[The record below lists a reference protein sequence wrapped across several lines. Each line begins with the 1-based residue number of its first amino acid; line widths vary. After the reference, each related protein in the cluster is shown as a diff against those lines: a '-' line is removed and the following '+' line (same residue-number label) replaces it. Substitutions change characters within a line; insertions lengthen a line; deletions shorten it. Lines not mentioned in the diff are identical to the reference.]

1 MHVPLRHHGTYH
13 DRVGPAQASSAGEVL
28 KGLILKAQRADG
40 GAMIT
45 APLKV
50 ALRRLDEAKA
60 ALGGGATGSA
70 DTVGSGGQQTGT
82 VSAIK

>member
-1 MHVPLRHHGTYH
+1 
-13 DRVGPAQASSAGEVL
+13 
-28 KGLILKAQRADG
+28 
-40 GAMIT
+40 MIT

-82 VSAIK
+82 VSAIKWDRVHCIMVLNFDLAPSPAPH